1 MWEETAIRPI
11 KLNPMKKLL
20 FFLMATIFFG
30 SCKKEIVEKPSKLI
44 DEDKMVDIIYD
55 LTVMEAIKSEVMLQS
70 KPLNQ
75 REYIYKKYHID
86 SLQFAQS
93 NHYYAS
99 DIANY
104 KKIYEKV
111 SNKIEAEQK
120 QAEAQAMKS
129 GALPVPT
136 SANADAPQVK

>member
-1 MWEETAIRPI
+1 
-11 KLNPMKKLL
+11 
-20 FFLMATIFFG
+20 MATIFFG

-70 KPLNQ
+70 KPINQ

-120 QAEAQAMKS
+120 QAEAQVMKS
-129 GALPVPT
+129 GGLPVPT
-136 SANADAPQVK
+136 SANTDAPQVK

>member
-1 MWEETAIRPI
+1 
-11 KLNPMKKLL
+11 
-20 FFLMATIFFG
+20 MATIFFG